1 MRQFLLLKNQ
11 FQSAIA
17 AQRDSMPDMRN
28 RHRTMSAG
36 MSAGVSFIVGEGSI
50 FFPED
55 ISSIFSDV
63 ECNRPGSVF
72 GFGDMN
78 VYAVIGEQFFD
89 FVGPFDEA

>member
-36 MSAGVSFIVGEGSI
+36 MSAGVSFIVVAGST

-55 ISSIFSDV
+55 ISPI
-63 ECNRPGSVF
+63 
-72 GFGDMN
+72 
-78 VYAVIGEQFFD
+78 FFD
-89 FVGPFDEA
+89 ASLGKKNIGLEFRTIL

>member
-36 MSAGVSFIVGEGSI
+36 MSAGVSFIVVEGST
-50 FFPED
+50 FF
-55 ISSIFSDV
+55 S
-63 ECNRPGSVF
+63 
-72 GFGDMN
+72 
-78 VYAVIGEQFFD
+78 
-89 FVGPFDEA
+89 

>member
-36 MSAGVSFIVGEGSI
+36 MSAGVSFIVVAGST

-55 ISSIFSDV
+55 ISPIFSMP
-63 ECNRPGSVF
+63 RL
-72 GFGDMN
+72 
-78 VYAVIGEQFFD
+78 ARKI
-89 FVGPFDEA
+89 

>member
-36 MSAGVSFIVGEGSI
+36 MSAGVSFIVVAGST

-55 ISSIFSDV
+55 ISPIFFRCLAWQEKYRIGIS
-63 ECNRPGSVF
+63 
-72 GFGDMN
+72 GDSMIFRCR
-78 VYAVIGEQFFD
+78 V
-89 FVGPFDEA
+89 